1 MPHKVPNYQLPDLNR
16 RGKKKTLNNQH
27 FAARIL
33 IIIFY
38 GHLMCLYSVLKKLQ
52 RLCFQLFLHFYEH
65 RRHYCFRLV
74 HVQDCCLL
82 LHWNEEFLGF
92 VIKIINITIS
102 ISLKTKNLLSVSFR
116 GTKKYFVKIP
126 AHIPTFLSLL
136 QIPENSK

>member
-52 RLCFQLFLHFYEH
+52 RLCFQLFCTSMNTE
-65 RRHYCFRLV
+65 
-74 HVQDCCLL
+74 
-82 LHWNEEFLGF
+82 GIIAF
-92 VIKIINITIS
+92 VWFMCRIAVCSYT
-102 ISLKTKNLLSVSFR
+102 
-116 GTKKYFVKIP
+116 GTKSFWVLFHKYYDFYLAQNKKFAQCVIPGNKKVLCKNSSSHSNFFVP
-126 AHIPTFLSLL
+126 APDSR
-136 QIPENSK
+136 K